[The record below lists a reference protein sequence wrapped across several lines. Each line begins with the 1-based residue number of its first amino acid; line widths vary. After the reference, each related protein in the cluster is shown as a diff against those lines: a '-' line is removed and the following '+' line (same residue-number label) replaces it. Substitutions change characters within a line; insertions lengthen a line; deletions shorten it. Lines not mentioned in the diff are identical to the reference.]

1 MSECFLKLK
10 SLGENL
16 KKKLDFSN
24 YATKADFKKIQQVL
38 IHRILLKKADLANSK
53 SDENKLDI
61 DKLKNLPSNLSN
73 LKSKTDKLYFD
84 KVVPVAAD
92 FSTKLCS
99 KKQCCLKDVY
109 NAKIKD
115 IEDIIPDIIFAINT
129 NLKAKINEVKNKIPN
144 IN

>member
-10 SLGENL
+10 SLGANL

-38 IHRILLKKADLANSK
+38 IHRILLKKTDLANSK

-61 DKLKNLPSNLSN
+61 DKLKTVPSNLSN

-84 KVVPVAAD
+84 KVVPVAA
-92 FSTKLCS
+92 
-99 KKQCCLKDVY
+99 
-109 NAKIKD
+109 
-115 IEDIIPDIIFAINT
+115 E
-129 NLKAKINEVKNKIPN
+129 KNN
-144 IN
+144 VV